1 MGATSHKPVTRPLP
15 SNRGAS
21 RSAPLVQGLSPQSRS
36 GRADRF
42 TNTRSGASPGFSRL
56 PRGLVRRGFGLGGLR
71 RARPP
76 EGVDVTAGRRA
87 NRAAVI
93 RRRMQASTVRARC
106 ARRCCADEQDGCDR
120 GSSHG
125 EPPLGLA
132 PPMLGLAWRGSIPR
146 LRPRTSRSKR
156 CRPVP
161 VLVPL
166 EGSKRSKRVE
176 EDRNGELAWVSESA
190 RKAWSVF
197 ALRRRLDGTLSQRV
211 AGSIPAPR

>member
-1 MGATSHKPVTRPLP
+1 MSLP
-15 SNRGAS
+15 YKLE
-21 RSAPLVQGLSPQSRS
+21 PCT
-36 GRADRF
+36 D
-42 TNTRSGASPGFSRL
+42 GFSAGDVKQSGGCA
-56 PRGLVRRGFGLGGLR
+56 RGLMRRGFGLGGLR

-76 EGVDVTAGRRA
+76 KGRVDVAAGGRDV
-87 NRAAVI
+87 RAAVI
-93 RRRMQASTVRARC
+93 GLRMKASTVHARR
-106 ARRCCADEQDGCDR
+106 ARRCRADEQDGCDR

-132 PPMLGLAWRGSIPR
+132 RPMLGLAWRGSIPR